1 MTVGRRQNVIERLIN
16 DKIIAIYNVD
26 GWEWRRVE
34 PIDKDSYILI
44 NFNQNSLY
52 VLEGVFDNYFFYN
65 GEWIKNPWI
74 LDKTTV

>member
-1 MTVGRRQNVIERLIN
+1 MTVGRRLNVIERLIN

-26 GWEWRRVE
+26 GWEWRRLE
-34 PIDKDSYILI
+34 PIDKDSYVLI
-44 NFNQNSLY
+44 NFCQNSLY

-74 LDKTTV
+74 LNETTV

>member
-26 GWEWRRVE
+26 GWEWRRLE
-34 PIDKDSYILI
+34 PIDKDSYVLI
-44 NFNQNSLY
+44 NFCQNSLY

-65 GEWIKNPWI
+65 GEWVHNPWD
-74 LDKTTV
+74 LNETV

>member
-1 MTVGRRQNVIERLIN
+1 MTVGRRQNVIERLVN
-16 DKIIAIYNVD
+16 DRILAIYNVD

-34 PIDKDSYILI
+34 PIDKDSYVLI

-65 GEWIKNPWI
+65 GEWIKNPWD
-74 LDKTTV
+74 LNETTV

>member
-26 GWEWRRVE
+26 GWEWRRLE

-44 NFNQNSLY
+44 NFCQNSLY

-65 GEWIKNPWI
+65 GEWIKNPWN
-74 LDKTTV
+74 LNETTV

>member
-1 MTVGRRQNVIERLIN
+1 MTVGRRQNVIERLVN

-26 GWEWRRVE
+26 GWEWRRLE
-34 PIDKDSYILI
+34 PIDKDSYVLI
-44 NFNQNSLY
+44 NFCQNSLY

-65 GEWIKNPWI
+65 GEWIKNPWD

>member
-74 LDKTTV
+74 LNETV

>member
-34 PIDKDSYILI
+34 PIDKDSYVLI

-65 GEWIKNPWI
+65 GEWIKNPWN
-74 LDKTTV
+74 LNETTV

>member
-1 MTVGRRQNVIERLIN
+1 MTVGRRQNVIERLVN

-26 GWEWRRVE
+26 GWEWRRLE
-34 PIDKDSYILI
+34 PIDKDSYVLI
-44 NFNQNSLY
+44 NFCQNSLY

-74 LDKTTV
+74 LNETTV

>member
-1 MTVGRRQNVIERLIN
+1 MTVGRRVNVIERLVN

-26 GWEWRRVE
+26 GWEWRRLE

-44 NFNQNSLY
+44 NFCQNSLY
-52 VLEGVFDNYFFYN
+52 VLEGVFDNYFFFN
-65 GEWIKNPWI
+65 GEWIKNPWD

>member
-1 MTVGRRQNVIERLIN
+1 MTVGRRQNVIERLVN

-26 GWEWRRVE
+26 GWELRRLE

-44 NFNQNSLY
+44 NFCQNSLY

-65 GEWIKNPWI
+65 GEWIKNPWD

>member
-65 GEWIKNPWI
+65 GEWIKNPWD
-74 LDKTTV
+74 LDKIV

>member
-26 GWEWRRVE
+26 GWEWRRLE

-44 NFNQNSLY
+44 NFCQNSLY
-52 VLEGVFDNYFFYN
+52 VLEGVFDNYFFFN
-65 GEWIKNPWI
+65 GEWIKNPWD

>member
-1 MTVGRRQNVIERLIN
+1 MPVGRRQNVIERLVN

-26 GWEWRRVE
+26 GWEWRRLE
-34 PIDKDSYILI
+34 PIDKDSYVLI
-44 NFNQNSLY
+44 NFCQNSLY

-65 GEWIKNPWI
+65 GEWIKNPWN

>member
-1 MTVGRRQNVIERLIN
+1 MTVGRRQNVIERLVN

-26 GWEWRRVE
+26 GWEWRRLE

-44 NFNQNSLY
+44 NFCQNSLY

-65 GEWIKNPWI
+65 GEWIKNPWD
-74 LDKTTV
+74 LNDTV